1 MNNMYVS
8 PATLA
13 SLEKEFHIYWSP
25 VRLILYTVLFV
36 GFTFLCLFGGFV
48 MVSNHGWSTGPL
60 LAFGGAALF
69 SWLSYRLVLVP
80 LGQWG
85 KPVVTL
91 SAEGITFIKKPLL
104 PWSQIVSNDWNQTR
118 VNGVRSNV
126 SVILKTTDGKKTVFN
141 GTLLK
146 IKGSE
151 YLRLCDLY
159 RYSSSQTRTEA

>member
-1 MNNMYVS
+1 MSDMYVS

-13 SLEKEFHIYWSP
+13 SLEKEFHIYWSS
-25 VRLILYTVLFV
+25 VRLIVYTILFV
-36 GFTFLCLFGGFV
+36 GFTLLCLVIGFRLV
-48 MVSNHGWSTGPL
+48 GLHGWSTNAL
-60 LAFGGAALF
+60 LAFGASALF
-69 SWLSYRLVLVP
+69 AWVSYRLVLVP

-85 KPVVTL
+85 KPVITL

-104 PWSQIVSNDWNQTR
+104 PWSQILSNDWNQTR
-118 VNGVRSNV
+118 VNGMRSNV
-126 SVILKTTDGKKTVFN
+126 SLILKTTDGKKTVFN

-159 RYSSSQTRTEA
+159 RYSGQKKTEA